1 MPCSRGHWVSV
12 ARTLALLGALP
23 VLFAC
28 TGNPPAAAPP
38 PPPLTPAPG
47 VLGIRVWMPALAE
60 LTYPGK
66 DCATYAETIKKNAMD
81 MVQAAL
87 SRAGFSIVTDPN
99 GRYDAKGRVS
109 LGLDGTCAAGLVTIA
124 VEPGATVA
132 LPYSL
137 DWATDL
143 ARSLQEAPQI
153 LALKTHAPEPAAS
166 AGTPG
171 VAPASAGQSPP
182 KAAVVPATAAFLPGG
197 AQNDTIALIVGV
209 ERYRDVPGATGARA
223 DAETFARL
231 AQSSLGVAAGNA
243 HVLVDDRAAKSD
255 IEKEL
260 AWLQGNVPP
269 NGRVLFYFAG
279 HGAPDASAGT
289 PYLVPYDG
297 DPKTLGS
304 TAIPLARVLESLS
317 KTKAREVLAITDA
330 CFAGAG
336 GRSVLPP
343 GARPLVRV
351 KDAPSAPRVALFAAT
366 SGAQISGPA
375 PGGGG
380 GLFTKLLVEA
390 IGTGQGDI
398 DGDGRVSLHELR
410 EWVVPRVAREAK
422 KDSRDQTPSLTL
434 GKGAVEGDFVVA
446 TGLGHH

>member
-1 MPCSRGHWVSV
+1 MS
-12 ARTLALLGALP
+12 
-23 VLFAC
+23 
-28 TGNPPAAAPP
+28 
-38 PPPLTPAPG
+38 
-47 VLGIRVWMPALAE
+47 ALAE
-60 LTYPGK
+60 VTSADK
-66 DCATYAETIKKNAMD
+66 DCVPHAEALKKSTMD
-81 MVQAAL
+81 TAQAAL
-87 SRAGFSIVTDPN
+87 SRAGFSVVTDPG

-109 LGLDGTCAAGLVTIA
+109 LHVESCDGSGVFGKVTVAI
-124 VEPGATVA
+124 EPGATVSGNYCPQYRA
-132 LPYSL
+132 DIDCSFW
-137 DWATDL
+137 DTVL

-153 LALKTHAPEPAAS
+153 LALKGHAPEPVASAVAS
-166 AGTPG
+166 AGATPT
-171 VAPASAGQSPP
+171 APGPSPS
-182 KAAVVPATAAFLPGG
+182 KAAAAPGAAAFLPGG

-289 PYLVPYDG
+289 PYLVPFDG
-297 DPKTLGS
+297 DPKTLGA

-351 KDAPSAPRVALFAAT
+351 KDAPSAPRVALFAAS